1 MYGLGIRPAD
11 PSRPWW
17 AVGVGAHLTPGEK
30 AYVDLDMLLHVQL
43 SFGQEETA
51 LLPEARVVIGYH
63 FLPALSAFL
72 GPTFNVLAE
81 GTRARGGAPGYSW
94 NFASTSATLFSAWP
108 GLALGVEAL

>member
-1 MYGLGIRPAD
+1 
-11 PSRPWW
+11 
-17 AVGVGAHLTPGEK
+17 
-30 AYVDLDMLLHVQL
+30 MLLHVQL